1 MRNYLVL
8 LCLLFACEN
17 EHNTQPEITCRTE
30 HVELLPGEEII
41 RVNYM
46 KKSCEH
52 PMLENATCLQVQR
65 EDKLCSE
72 EWSNFYDEI
81 EGFQYEE
88 GYVYELKV
96 RVEEIENPPMD
107 GSSLRYILIEVLSKK
122 EKK

>member
-17 EHNTQPEITCRTE
+17 EPNTQPEVTCRTE
-30 HVELLPGEEII
+30 NVELLPGEEVM
-41 RVNYM
+41 RVNYLR
-46 KKSCEH
+46 KPCEQE
-52 PMLENATCLQVQR
+52 MENATCLMVQQG
-65 EDKLCSE
+65 EDLCSE
-72 EWSNFYDEI
+72 KWSYFYDEI

-96 RVEEIENPPMD
+96 RVEEVENPPMD
-107 GSSLRYILIEVLSKK
+107 GSSLRYILVEVLSKK